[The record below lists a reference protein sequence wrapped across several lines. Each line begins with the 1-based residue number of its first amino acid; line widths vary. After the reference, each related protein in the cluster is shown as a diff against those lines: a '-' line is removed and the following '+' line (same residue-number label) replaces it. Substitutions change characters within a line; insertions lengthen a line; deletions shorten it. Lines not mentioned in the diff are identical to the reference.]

1 MVHLSRFPG
10 GSELRIGIVTQ
21 SYYPKPGGVTE
32 VVHYS
37 ARELRQLGHQVT
49 IITTNYSARDEE
61 CPGVRRI
68 GRNVLVPVNGAWV
81 NVTVALGMREKL
93 ERIFRD
99 EDLDIIQTHCP
110 LVPTLPLAALGAVRS
125 DQKIVGT
132 FHAAAEGNMGYRV
145 FRQALDRR
153 ARRLDARI
161 AVSEPAHTF
170 ANLYFPGRYEIVPNG
185 IDCERFNPLVSPIE
199 EPDEGCIR
207 ILYVGRMDQRKG
219 VPYLMKAVSLAQKR
233 LSARIELILVGEGRL
248 RSLFFPKPLRLHGA
262 EIRAVGRVDPE
273 LLPRYYRSADIFCS
287 PATGRESFGIVL
299 LEAMASG
306 VPVIASDIPGYRRVI
321 SHGVDGLLTRPK
333 DPDAL
338 ATAIVTLGS
347 SRSSRNELGSEGRK
361 KALQYDWPII
371 AKRLEEIFLRT
382 LEGDACQQQPVPVH
396 QSTG

>member
-1 MVHLSRFPG
+1 M
-10 GSELRIGIVTQ
+10 RIGIVTQ

-37 ARELRQLGHQVT
+37 ARELRLLGHQVT
-49 IITTNYSARDEE
+49 IVTTNYSGRDETS
-61 CPGVRRI
+61 PGVRRI
-68 GRNVLVPVNGAWV
+68 GRNALVPVNGAWV
-81 NVTVALGMREKL
+81 NVTIALRMREKL
-93 ERIFRD
+93 ERIFR
-99 EDLDIIQTHCP
+99 EENFDIIQTHCP
-110 LVPTLPLAALGAVRS
+110 LVPTLPLATLGAVRS

-132 FHAAAEGNMGYRV
+132 FHAAAESNALYRI
-145 FRQALDRR
+145 FRNVLERR
-153 ARRLDARI
+153 ARKLDARI

-170 ANLYFPGRYEIVPNG
+170 ASLYFPGRYEIVPNG
-185 IDCERFNPLVSPIE
+185 IDCERFNPSVSPIE
-199 EPDEGCIR
+199 EPDEGSIR

-219 VPYLMKAVSLAQKR
+219 VPYLMKAIPLAQKR
-233 LSARIELILVGEGRL
+233 LGARIELLLVGEGRL
-248 RSLFFPKPLRLHGA
+248 RSSFFPRPLRLHGA

-321 SHGVDGLLTRPK
+321 SHEIDGLLTNPK

-338 ATAIVTLGS
+338 AEAIVALGS
-347 SRSSRNELGSEGRK
+347 SRSFRRELGSSGRK

-371 AKRLEEIFLRT
+371 AKRLEKIFLRT
-382 LEGDACQQQPVPVH
+382 LEGNSCQQQPIPVR
-396 QSTG
+396 QTMGS